1 MRGSYGYEVFRSE
14 EVSQFQLELDCPAR
28 GFALVSIEQRL
39 LFGCQFDLLTAR
51 SLWLAGG
58 FPLPAFAGL

>member
-39 LFGCQFDLLTAR
+39 LFGCQFDAYVLTLTAR
-51 SLWLAGG
+51 SL
-58 FPLPAFAGL
+58 